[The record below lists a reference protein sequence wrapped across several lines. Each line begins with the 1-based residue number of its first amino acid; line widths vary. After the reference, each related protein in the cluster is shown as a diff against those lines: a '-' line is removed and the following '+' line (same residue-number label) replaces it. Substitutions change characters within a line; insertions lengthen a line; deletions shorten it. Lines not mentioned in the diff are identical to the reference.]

1 MALDGRLCLS
11 LKPKNFNEEKDHW
24 INHPETKQLNDIV
37 HNVELTAKQNKHL
50 YDRDQQKND
59 LEENESDESESD
71 TYQYGREFESV
82 DDKEKKDESNSDSN
96 ESKLFAPHK
105 NPYSLLNINDD

>member
-11 LKPKNFNEEKDHW
+11 LKPKKFNEEKDHW

-50 YDRDQQKND
+50 YGRDQQKND
-59 LEENESDESESD
+59 LEENESDDSESD
-71 TYQYGREFESV
+71 AYQFGRELESV

-105 NPYSLLNINDD
+105 NPYSLLNNNDD